1 MISEPTCCRET
12 RTERCGQAAE
22 FGGGGGGG
30 DRAAAAAACL
40 PVSQCFVDGHSRRL
54 EADKMAEKAE
64 ATTAATAPG
73 VNGAEATDK
82 GASAGAPGTDN
93 QAVKEMRCVTLTGFG
108 GVRMVKVQKR
118 PEVKPI
124 EGEVLI
130 RVKAW

>member
-1 MISEPTCCRET
+1 MAD
-12 RTERCGQAAE
+12 TERCYSQAAE
-22 FGGGGGGG
+22 FG
-30 DRAAAAAACL
+30 DRAASHAVSASLTAC
-40 PVSQCFVDGHSRRL
+40 RRL

-64 ATTAATAPG
+64 ATTAAG

-82 GASAGAPGTDN
+82 GTTAAAAPGTDN

>member
-1 MISEPTCCRET
+1 
-12 RTERCGQAAE
+12 
-22 FGGGGGGG
+22 
-30 DRAAAAAACL
+30 
-40 PVSQCFVDGHSRRL
+40 
-54 EADKMAEKAE
+54 MAEKPE
-64 ATTAATAPG
+64 ATAAAG
-73 VNGAEATDK
+73 VNGTEATDK
-82 GASAGAPGTDN
+82 GGAAAPGTDN